1 MYRPDAIAQYTVRGQ
16 RFLVTAN
23 EGDSRSSEDFPGFNE
38 QVRLRSDSYVL
49 DPTAFPD
56 AATLKQR
63 SVLGQL
69 NVTNASGDLDGDGD
83 FDRIVSFG
91 ARSFSI
97 WTADGELVWDS
108 GDQLEQFFAEP
119 ANGYTAI
126 FNASSSNTL
135 DSRSDD
141 KGPEPE
147 GIAVGKVGGRTY
159 AFIGLERM
167 GGVMACDVS
176 NPTAPTF
183 AAYAN
188 TRNLTNLDEVLG
200 DRGAEG
206 VTFIAGEDSPNG
218 KPLVL
223 VGNEV
228 SRTVSIFQVTKVK
241 P

>member
-1 MYRPDAIAQYTVRGQ
+1 
-16 RFLVTAN
+16 
-23 EGDSRSSEDFPGFNE
+23 
-38 QVRLRSDSYVL
+38 
-49 DPTAFPD
+49 
-56 AATLKQR
+56 
-63 SVLGQL
+63 
-69 NVTNASGDLDGDGD
+69 VTNASGDLDGDGD

-97 WTADGELVWDS
+97 WTADGKLVWDS

-126 FNASSSNTL
+126 FNASSSNNTL
-135 DSRSDD
+135 DNRSDD

-147 GIAVGKVGGRTY
+147 GVAVGIVGGRTY

-167 GGVMACDVS
+167 GGVMAYDVS

-188 TRNLTNLDEVLG
+188 TRNLTNLDEELG

-206 VTFIAGEDSPNG
+206 VTFIAGENSPNG